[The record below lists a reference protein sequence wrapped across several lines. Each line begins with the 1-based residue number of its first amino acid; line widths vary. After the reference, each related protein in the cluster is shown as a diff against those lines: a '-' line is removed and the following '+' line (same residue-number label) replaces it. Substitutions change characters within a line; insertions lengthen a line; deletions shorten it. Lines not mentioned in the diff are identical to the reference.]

1 MNYCEACVY
10 GRGKHAEW
18 CEAPPFRMMLERTFA
33 TLRERDA
40 QRRRERLEEY
50 FSLTLRTLRG

>member
-18 CEAPPFRMMLERTFA
+18 CESPPLRMMLKRA
-33 TLRERDA
+33 IAIRDERDA
-40 QRRRERLEEY
+40 ALRERLEEY